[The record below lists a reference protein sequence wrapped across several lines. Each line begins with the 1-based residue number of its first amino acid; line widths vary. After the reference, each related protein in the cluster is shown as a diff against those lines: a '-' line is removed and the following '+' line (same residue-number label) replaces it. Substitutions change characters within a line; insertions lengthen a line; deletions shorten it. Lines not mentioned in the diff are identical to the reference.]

1 MNINVDNLQSL
12 KKLNTNLKNKDF
24 ALWFYANWCGHCK
37 DMEDEWNNLEK
48 ECKNKYNVA
57 RVRDDM
63 KDQVL
68 GGIGENVMGFPKIIM
83 VSKGQTVGEHEG
95 TRTSKDIMNTIINK
109 LQASSNKKRTRKR
122 SPCRKRMSSNN
133 IMKKIHQPRQEMPNN
148 IIRSLMESLSVKGK
162 KGKRGTKG
170 RKGRQGRRG
179 KMSVKKFKRNKNNR
193 ELNQLLKS
201 LNSIQKKKG
210 MKKTK
215 GRFNIRNIL
224 N

>member
-1 MNINVDNLQSL
+1 
-12 KKLNTNLKNKDF
+12 
-24 ALWFYANWCGHCK
+24 
-37 DMEDEWNNLEK
+37 MESEWNNLEK
-48 ECKNKYNVA
+48 DCKHKYNVA

-68 GGIGENVMGFPKIIM
+68 GGIGKNVMGFPKIIM
-83 VSKGQTVGEHEG
+83 VSKGQSVGEHEG

-148 IIRSLMESLSVKGK
+148 IIRSLMNKTHNQPRQEMPNNIIRSLMESLSVKGK
-162 KGKRGTKG
+162 KGTKG
-170 RKGRQGRRG
+170 RKGRRGKSRCG

-201 LNSIQKKKG
+201 LN
-210 MKKTK
+210 
-215 GRFNIRNIL
+215 
-224 N
+224 

>member
-1 MNINVDNLQSL
+1 MNINVDNLKSL

-37 DMEDEWNNLEK
+37 DMEDEWSNLE
-48 ECKNKYNVA
+48 EACKNKYNVA

-83 VSKGQTVGEHEG
+83 VSKGQPVGEHEG
-95 TRTSKDIMNTIINK
+95 MRTSKDIMNTIINN
-109 LQASSNKKRTRKR
+109 LQAPTKRKRTIKR
-122 SPCRKRMSSNN
+122 ISSNN
-133 IMKKIHQPRQEMPNN
+133 NIIRSLMKKTHNQPRQEMPNN

-162 KGKRGTKG
+162 KG
-170 RKGRQGRRG
+170 RKGRRGKSRCG

-193 ELNQLLKS
+193 KLNQLLKS
-201 LNSIQKKKG
+201 LNSHQTKKG